1 VSIPNP
7 VLLFDNHFTGH
18 RRHYPHATRLAIAA
32 DLGYDGYEFHPIE
45 PEDAATWEEAGA
57 ALAGSGPRH
66 SGMYVV
72 VKEVADDEVGRL
84 GAEIERLGQ
93 DERKMVWARRP
104 LA

>member
-1 VSIPNP
+1 
-7 VLLFDNHFTGH
+7 
-18 RRHYPHATRLAIAA
+18 
-32 DLGYDGYEFHPIE
+32 
-45 PEDAATWEEAGA
+45 
-57 ALAGSGPRH
+57 
-66 SGMYVV
+66 MYVV